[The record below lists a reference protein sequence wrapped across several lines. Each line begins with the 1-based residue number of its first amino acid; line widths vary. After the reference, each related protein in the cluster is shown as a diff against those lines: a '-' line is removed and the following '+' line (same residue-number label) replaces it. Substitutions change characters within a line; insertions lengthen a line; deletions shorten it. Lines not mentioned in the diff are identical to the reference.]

1 MSVLKMIK
9 WRSRSRATL
18 DDVFEYVNA
27 PSKTR
32 EGILRGTNGILT
44 QMPVIEM
51 QAVKQIF
58 NKLGGRQWIHMV
70 LSMTPDQIGRRS
82 EAYMPVADRIA
93 RLFPGFQSFYAV
105 HEDSPI
111 RHIHLVLNSV
121 SSLDGTKFS
130 QSRSDLSRL
139 KQRCNDILVYN
150 HFDPIIT
157 SADSFWDTADHSN
170 ETTLDFLESDE
181 VVITRQNLIDYN
193 ELTTFPGEHWCLPY
207 DFGGENEMSNY
218 VGNRREGA
226 IVPTKEGCYAPVIP
240 DTLTAAPG
248 CVTILEKPNTPPE
261 QTAALVRELM
271 VPNNDAAVIAATIGN
286 AIHQQNVS
294 CGMRENLII
303 TPTPAI
309 IIDRRGERSAQDGQI
324 VDIPYTE
331 GNY

>member
-1 MSVLKMIK
+1 
-9 WRSRSRATL
+9 
-18 DDVFEYVNA
+18 
-27 PSKTR
+27 
-32 EGILRGTNGILT
+32 
-44 QMPVIEM
+44 
-51 QAVKQIF
+51 
-58 NKLGGRQWIHMV
+58 
-70 LSMTPDQIGRRS
+70 
-82 EAYMPVADRIA
+82 
-93 RLFPGFQSFYAV
+93 
-105 HEDSPI
+105 
-111 RHIHLVLNSV
+111 
-121 SSLDGTKFS
+121 
-130 QSRSDLSRL
+130 
-139 KQRCNDILVYN
+139 
-150 HFDPIIT
+150 
-157 SADSFWDTADHSN
+157 
-170 ETTLDFLESDE
+170 
-181 VVITRQNLIDYN
+181 
-193 ELTTFPGEHWCLPY
+193 
-207 DFGGENEMSNY
+207 MSNY